1 MKKITFVSLLV
12 FGLGA
17 PAAVAQTAVTA
28 TTDLNVRTGPGP
40 QFPVM
45 GVIATGETANLQG
58 CIEGSKW
65 CSVTTKAGEGWA
77 YSEYLTGDFGGG
89 VVVLSER
96 PPEAPIE
103 IVPAPAP
110 APSGGET
117 GAVVGGVAGAVTGAL
132 IGGPIGAAVGATAGA
147 AAGGTTGTLIDPPE
161 RVREYVT
168 SNTPD
173 PVYLEGEVVVG
184 AGLPENVTLQEIPD
198 YEYRYVYVNG
208 QPVLVDS
215 GTRRIVYVVR

>member
-1 MKKITFVSLLV
+1 
-12 FGLGA
+12 
-17 PAAVAQTAVTA
+17 
-28 TTDLNVRTGPGP
+28 
-40 QFPVM
+40 M
-45 GVIATGETANLQG
+45 GVIGTGEAANLQG

-65 CSVTTKAGEGWA
+65 CSVTTKAGDGWA
-77 YSEYLTGDFGGG
+77 YSEYLTGDFGSG

-96 PPEAPIE
+96 PREAPIE
-103 IVPAPAP
+103 IVPAP

-132 IGGPIGAAVGATAGA
+132 IGGPIGAAVGGTAGVV
-147 AAGGTTGTLIDPPE
+147 AGGTTGTLVDPPE

-168 SNTPD
+168 SNQLD

-184 AGLPENVTLQEIPD
+184 AGLPETLTLQEIPD

-215 GTRRIVYVVR
+215 GTRRIVHVVR

>member
-1 MKKITFVSLLV
+1 MKKITLVSLLV
-12 FGLGA
+12 LGLGT
-17 PAAVAQTAVTA
+17 PAAIAQTSVTA

-45 GVIATGETANLQG
+45 GVIGTGETANLQG
-58 CIEGSKW
+58 CIENSKW
-65 CSVTTKAGEGWA
+65 CSVTTKAGDGWA

-96 PPEAPIE
+96 PREAPIE
-103 IVPAPAP
+103 IVPAP

-132 IGGPIGAAVGATAGA
+132 IGGPIGAAVGGTAGVV
-147 AAGGTTGTLIDPPE
+147 AGGTTGTLVDPPE

-168 SNTPD
+168 NNQLD

-184 AGLPENVTLQEIPD
+184 AGLPETLTLQEIPD

>member
-1 MKKITFVSLLV
+1 MKKTMFISLLV

-45 GVIATGETANLQG
+45 GVIGTGETADLQG

-89 VVVLSER
+89 MVVLSER

-103 IVPAPAP
+103 IVPAP

-132 IGGPIGAAVGATAGA
+132 IGGPIGAAVGGAAGA
-147 AAGGTTGTLIDPPE
+147 VAGGTTGDLVDPPE

-168 SNTPD
+168 SNTLD

-184 AGLPENVTLQEIPD
+184 AGLPENLTLQEIPD
-198 YEYRYVYVNG
+198 YEYRYVNVNG

-215 GTRRIVYVVR
+215 ATRRIVYVIR

>member
-1 MKKITFVSLLV
+1 MKKITLISLFVL
-12 FGLGA
+12 GLGT
-17 PAAVAQTAVTA
+17 PAAVAQTSVTA

-45 GVIATGETANLQG
+45 GVIGTGEAANLQG

-65 CSVTTKAGEGWA
+65 CSVTTKAGDGWA
-77 YSEYLTGDFGGG
+77 YSEYLTGDFGSG

-96 PPEAPIE
+96 PREAPIE
-103 IVPAPAP
+103 IVPAP

-132 IGGPIGAAVGATAGA
+132 IGGPIGAAVGGTAGVV
-147 AAGGTTGTLIDPPE
+147 AGGTTGTLVDPPE

-168 SNTPD
+168 SNQLD

-184 AGLPENVTLQEIPD
+184 AGLPETLTLQEIPD

-215 GTRRIVYVVR
+215 GTRRIVHVVR